1 MHIGY
6 ITIMSRLSQFFWA
19 VNSKKFPSKQEIEHR
34 YTSVSFSEEDMK
46 LIRKLRKIKK
56 DKKG

>member
-1 MHIGY
+1 
-6 ITIMSRLSQFFWA
+6 MSRLSQFFWA